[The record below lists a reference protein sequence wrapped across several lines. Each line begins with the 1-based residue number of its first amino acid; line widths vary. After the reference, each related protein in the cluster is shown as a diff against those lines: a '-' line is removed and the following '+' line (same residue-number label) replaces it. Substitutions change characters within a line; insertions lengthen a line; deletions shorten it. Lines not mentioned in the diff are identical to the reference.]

1 LFAKADQPEPSLK
14 RKYKAED
21 KVEQQASALKTKLLP
36 ALLLACSCWLL
47 YYITPFGLAS
57 GYYFK
62 ANYYLELWQR
72 KPKTLDS
79 DSWQQAAEAIHQAV
93 EHHPNHAHY
102 LLTQAKINEWAWY
115 AGFKTPDQI
124 AVNDQLYKQAIQLR
138 PNWPNAYADYAY
150 YLGIINFRV
159 SEAFE
164 ELAKAK
170 QVGPFT
176 SETFQRTLLI
186 AATHW
191 SLLNVSQKAI
201 GLQALEQMVKNSYVT
216 YRQAIQISQD
226 AKLQRQFCIYLRV
239 KKAQFLPGT
248 QKQIE
253 KDFCKN

>member
-14 RKYKAED
+14 RKYKAGD
-21 KVEQQASALKTKLLP
+21 AAEQPASALKTKLLP
-36 ALLLACSCWLL
+36 AILLACSCWLL
-47 YYITPFGLAS
+47 YYIAPFGVAS

-79 DSWQQAAEAIHQAV
+79 HSWQEAANAIQQAV
-93 EHHPNHAHY
+93 ERHPNHPHY
-102 LLTQAKINEWAWY
+102 LLSQAKINEWAWY

-150 YLGIINFRV
+150 YLGVINFRV
-159 SEAFE
+159 TEAFDQ
-164 ELAKAK
+164 LAKAR
-170 QVGPFT
+170 QTGPFMP
-176 SETFQRTLLI
+176 ETFQRTLLI

-191 SLLNVSQKAI
+191 PLLNVSQKAI
-201 GLQALEQMVKNSYVT
+201 GLQALEQMVKNSYAT

-226 AKLQRQFCIYLRV
+226 TKLQRQFCIYLRV